1 MERERHHPEG
11 NETRVGRDDGAC
23 PADPT
28 DPADPPDR
36 ADPAHPAWP
45 QHLVGPDATASRAA
59 ARPPTRGVRRRRLG
73 LVPILLGAMF
83 AECVG
88 IGLRSAAADLPCSD
102 PGLVPGIAPRTAVRT
117 ETAAEERDPNRPL
130 SWSEWRQLAPLVDDA
145 ELASWLLDD
154 SIRWNATAAAEEL
167 FRRIGDPDRYRGAVS
182 ALWPLLEG
190 DDWQATKVAAGLLQ
204 KACLEPHPG
213 QPPVVPDER
222 LIELSV
228 QWALIYRGGVDWGAL
243 HGELGPMRSVRFV
256 SKYAREAAPRLV
268 EAVRAHRDGKAL
280 LELESVPAADSN
292 WRLRD
297 FSWPHFMGAYLL
309 SFAPGAIPV
318 EEAAV
323 AIIPH
328 LHENHSRY
336 DALMGLAALARYGP
350 SAAGACRKALADST
364 DDQQRACL
372 EMLLAHWDWPE
383 DSALRQEALDRLR
396 GARLTWKVVDPIL
409 EWDFELQT
417 W

>member
-1 MERERHHPEG
+1 
-11 NETRVGRDDGAC
+11 
-23 PADPT
+23 
-28 DPADPPDR
+28 
-36 ADPAHPAWP
+36 
-45 QHLVGPDATASRAA
+45 
-59 ARPPTRGVRRRRLG
+59 
-73 LVPILLGAMF
+73 
-83 AECVG
+83 
-88 IGLRSAAADLPCSD
+88 
-102 PGLVPGIAPRTAVRT
+102 
-117 ETAAEERDPNRPL
+117 
-130 SWSEWRQLAPLVDDA
+130 
-145 ELASWLLDD
+145 
-154 SIRWNATAAAEEL
+154 
-167 FRRIGDPDRYRGAVS
+167 
-182 ALWPLLEG
+182 
-190 DDWQATKVAAGLLQ
+190 
-204 KACLEPHPG
+204 
-213 QPPVVPDER
+213 
-222 LIELSV
+222 
-228 QWALIYRGGVDWGAL
+228 
-243 HGELGPMRSVRFV
+243 
-256 SKYAREAAPRLV
+256 
-268 EAVRAHRDGKAL
+268 AVRAHRDGKAL

-318 EEAAV
+318 EEAAA

-372 EMLLAHWDWPE
+372 EMLLAHWDWPGY
-383 DSALRQEALDRLR
+383 SALRQEALDRLR